1 MNRTPKRA
9 IHSLLALTGLAFVA
23 CLAAT
28 PASADTLNVTVGTVS
43 LSGTS
48 ATLAFDFID
57 GDGVVNNS
65 ISISNFQ
72 SDATLG
78 STVTTGDVSGSL
90 PGPVTLSDAQFF
102 NELLVPLTLATSVSF
117 SLEYTNVV
125 GSPPDSF
132 SLFLLDPSAINSLVT
147 TDLSGDALLQIQMN
161 TTHANVSLPG
171 NIAPAL
177 SISTNSVVT
186 TPTPEPSSEALLAIG
201 CLCIAI
207 LSSAC
212 VRRRRRWVGWL
223 TLVVI
228 VLPGVTAAQTP
239 STLDSDLHVGFS
251 GIVLNRMTNTF
262 DTDTTLTNVSST
274 TLSGPFSFVVTAIT
288 PKNVFL
294 TNGTC
299 FTPTGQPVIV
309 SGFPSGGLLPGES
322 VAPFVLQFSNP
333 LQNAFTFTQTVL
345 AGDLCATQDTLR
357 DFSDSHV
364 LPDDATLLQAMQT
377 LSPLYCR
384 LSAAVNSMTLAQAMA
399 SIQQNLDQLA
409 GAGALESFLTS
420 SSQTNQEFLVARA
433 AAATATN
440 KGPGA
445 LAALLAAHHNDPQN
459 PMHLV
464 NAAGAAANLG
474 MFNEALALLDAA
486 DAMGGDF
493 GSPMGI
499 NGHAI
504 ALNNRGF
511 ALAQLGQWS
520 QAQTVLGNAIAMEP
534 LLAEARTNLGIA
546 LFCGGDATN
555 GEKHF
560 RAGIRRSPS
569 DLTVDQTF
577 DLEGGVA
584 PNLAEVPYPAVAD
597 QLKAYRDFYATF
609 LANLNDKENSLL
621 QQSDSYGQQ
630 ELQQEIQHPLPAVTA
645 LRIVDI
651 ANAFGRVKSM
661 QFDDQTPP
669 ELPPLWSNVLAKQQA
684 GQNLYN
690 ESANQFSA
698 WRAAEPLPCC
708 DKFGRQTAAH
718 LAWLAQGRSQ
728 VRGLLTQFLY
738 TQGKYDQATRTF
750 LDPWYKVLTGLAA
763 NISEPLEEQSASL
776 SAQENLLFQYGVIVL
791 YAYNDV
797 NVLAGWWAEAQAPNE
812 PATLDPTAP
821 GQTGPQSCPDLLQR
835 LGGTVSFFDTFTF
848 KLSCDKLS
856 FEGGVP
862 GLGPFASVSETRK
875 GDWSI
880 FVGVKGTVGGTFGS
894 LTQKEGIY
902 VKGDDQGLTDG
913 GMKIST
919 SVKSGPINFE
929 LPTGME
935 ASFVDAYHYYFK

>member
-1 MNRTPKRA
+1 VFVLA
-9 IHSLLALTGLAFVA
+9 SLTFII
-23 CLAAT
+23 CLSAT
-28 PASADTLNVTVGTVS
+28 TASADTLTVTIGTTS
-43 LSGTS
+43 LLGTS

-57 GDGVVNNS
+57 GDGVLNNNV
-65 ISISNFQ
+65 SISNFQ
-72 SDATLG
+72 SDGTL
-78 STVTTGDVSGSL
+78 SSPATTGDVSVTL
-90 PGPVTLSDAQFF
+90 PGPITLSDTQFF
-102 NELLVPLTLATSVSF
+102 NELLVPLTLGSSASF
-117 SLEYTNVV
+117 SLDYTNVA

-147 TDLSGDALLQIQMN
+147 TDLSGDALLQIQMDG
-161 TTHANVSLPG
+161 TSTNVSLAG
-171 NIAPAL
+171 NIAPGVT
-177 SISTNSVVT
+177 ISTNSGVT
-186 TPTPEPSSEALLAIG
+186 IPTPEPPSGALLGIG
-201 CLCIAI
+201 CFCIAV
-207 LSSAC
+207 LSSAW

-223 TLVVI
+223 TLLVI
-228 VLPGVTAAQTP
+228 ALPGIAAAQTLP
-239 STLDSDLHVGFS
+239 TLDSDLRVSLS
-251 GIVLNRMTNTF
+251 GIVLNRATNTF
-262 DTDTTLTNVSST
+262 DTRATLTNVSTT
-274 TLSGPFSFVVTAIT
+274 TLSGPFSFVVTAVT
-288 PKNVFL
+288 PSNVFL
-294 TNGTC
+294 ANATC
-299 FTPTGQPVIV
+299 FTPTEQPVIV
-309 SGFPSGGLLPGES
+309 SGFPSGGLLPGQRL
-322 VAPFVLQFSNP
+322 APLTLQFTDP
-333 LQNAFTFTQTVL
+333 LQTGFTFTQTVL
-345 AGDLCATQDTLR
+345 VGDLCATQDTLR
-357 DFSDSHV
+357 DFSDSHI

-377 LSPLYCR
+377 LSPLYCQP
-384 LSAAVNSMTLAQAMA
+384 AAGVNPMTLPQALA

-409 GAGALESFLTS
+409 GMGALESFLTS

-433 AAATATN
+433 AAATASN

-445 LAALLAAHHNDPQN
+445 LAALLAAHQNDPRN

-474 MFNEALALLDAA
+474 MFNEALALLNAA

-499 NGHAI
+499 NGHAV

-520 QAQTVLGNAIAMEP
+520 QAQTPLSNAIAMEP

-546 LFCGGDATN
+546 LFCGGDTAN

-560 RAGIRRSPS
+560 RAGIRRSPN

-584 PNLAEVPYPAVAD
+584 PNLAEVPYPAIAD
-597 QLKAYRDFYATF
+597 QLKAYHDFYVTY
-609 LANLNDKENSLL
+609 LANLSDKENNLL

-630 ELQQEIQHPLPAVTA
+630 ELQQEMQNPLPPVTA
-645 LRIVDI
+645 QRIVDI
-651 ANAFGRVKSM
+651 ANAFGRIKSM

-684 GQNLYN
+684 AQALYN
-690 ESANQFSA
+690 EINNQFGA

-708 DKFGRQTAAH
+708 DKFGHQTSAH

-728 VRGLLTQFLY
+728 VRGLLSQFLY
-738 TQGKYDQATRTF
+738 TQGKYDQATRAF
-750 LDPWYKVLTGLAA
+750 LDPWYKALTGLAA

-776 SAQENLLFQYGVIVL
+776 SAQENLLFQYSVVVL

-797 NVLAGWWAEAQAPNE
+797 NPLTAWWEEAQAPNE

-821 GQTGPQSCPDLLQR
+821 GQNGPQACPDVLQR
-835 LGGTVSFFDTFTF
+835 LGGTVSFFDTITF
-848 KLSCDKLS
+848 KLTCDKLS
-856 FEGGVP
+856 FEAGVP

-880 FVGVKGTVGGTFGS
+880 FVGVKGTVGVSGAS

-913 GMKIST
+913 GLKIST
-919 SVKSGPINFE
+919 SVKAGPISYE

-935 ASFVDAYHYYFK
+935 ASFVDAYHYYFH

>member
-1 MNRTPKRA
+1 M
-9 IHSLLALTGLAFVA
+9 HSVLVLASLTFFAYLGG
-23 CLAAT
+23 T
-28 PASADTLNVTVGTVS
+28 PASADTLTVTIGTAS

-57 GDGVVNNS
+57 GDSAVNNS
-65 ISISNFQ
+65 ISIGNFQ

-78 STVTTGDVSGSL
+78 VPATTGDVSGTL
-90 PGPVTLSDAQFF
+90 PGPITLSDTQFF

-117 SLEYTNVV
+117 TLDYTNVA

-132 SLFLLDPSAINSLVT
+132 SLFLLDPSAVNPLVT

-161 TTHANVSLPG
+161 GAHANVSQAGSISPM
-171 NIAPAL
+171 L
-177 SISTNSVVT
+177 SISTGSLVT
-186 TPTPEPSSEALLAIG
+186 TPAPEPPTGALLGIG

-207 LSSAC
+207 LISYI
-212 VRRRRRWVGWL
+212 RRRRQRVGWL
-223 TLVVI
+223 ALLVI
-228 VLPGVTAAQTP
+228 VLPGVAAAQTLP
-239 STLDSDLHVGFS
+239 TLDSDLHVNFS
-251 GIVLNRMTNTF
+251 GIVLNRLTNTF
-262 DTDTTLTNVSST
+262 DTGATLTNVSTT
-274 TLSGPFSFVVTAIT
+274 TLAGKFSIVVTAVT
-288 PKNVFL
+288 PTNVFL
-294 TNGTC
+294 ANATC
-299 FTPTGQPVIV
+299 FTPTEQPVIV

-322 VAPFVLQFSNP
+322 LAPLALQFSNP
-333 LQNAFTFTQTVL
+333 MQNVFTFTQTVL

-357 DFSDSHV
+357 DFSDSHI

-377 LSPLYCR
+377 LSPVYCR
-384 LSAAVNSMTLAQAMA
+384 PSVAVNSMTLPQALA
-399 SIQQNLDQLA
+399 SIQKNLDQLA
-409 GAGALESFLTS
+409 GSGALESFLAS
-420 SSQTNQEFLVARA
+420 SSQTNQELLVARA

-445 LAALLAAHHNDPQN
+445 LAALLAAHQNDPRN

-486 DAMGGDF
+486 DVLGGDF

-499 NGHAI
+499 NGHAV

-520 QAQTVLGNAIAMEP
+520 QAQTVLSNAMAMEP

-584 PNLAEVPYPAVAD
+584 PNLAEVPYPAIAD
-597 QLKAYRDFYATF
+597 QLKAYRDFYATY
-609 LANLNDKENSLL
+609 LPNLSDKESSLL

-630 ELQQEIQHPLPAVTA
+630 ELQQELQNPLPAVTA

-651 ANAFGRVKSM
+651 ANAFGRIKSM

-684 GQNLYN
+684 AQNLYN
-690 ESANQFSA
+690 EIVNQFGA

-708 DKFGRQTAAH
+708 DKFGHQTAAH

-738 TQGKYDQATRTF
+738 TQGKYDQTTRAF
-750 LDPWYKVLTGLAA
+750 LNPWYKALTGLAA

-776 SAQENLLFQYGVIVL
+776 SAQENLLFQYSVIVL

-797 NVLAGWWAEAQAPNE
+797 NELAGWWEEAQAPNE
-812 PATLDPTAP
+812 PATLDPTPP

-856 FEGGVP
+856 FEAGVP
-862 GLGPFASVSETRK
+862 GLGPFASVNETRK

-919 SVKSGPINFE
+919 SVKSGPISFE

-935 ASFVDAYHYYFK
+935 ASFVDAYHYYFQ